1 MKKLTRCQ
9 CFILKHFNLSKFFL
23 DPAAQAIIGYAS
35 ALCPLIAYNREDQ
48 KTSEISPKFERYTDY
63 KFDTGEKL
71 RVKQRGNG
79 INGAFLKMDV
89 LVNGDTPHSE
99 YLVNSYCY

>member
-1 MKKLTRCQ
+1 M
-9 CFILKHFNLSKFFL
+9 KHFNLSKFFL